1 MSHLLS
7 EVGIELC
14 SLRVTHLC
22 SLLLPVSKALAIM
35 GWGCLSGQ
43 KHRLFLEKLFVN
55 MRPLEAQLPSFL
67 FASTVLNGQA
77 VELIQKAMA
86 SY

>member
-1 MSHLLS
+1 
-7 EVGIELC
+7 
-14 SLRVTHLC
+14 
-22 SLLLPVSKALAIM
+22 M

-77 VELIQKAMA
+77 VELSQKAMA
-86 SY
+86 SYWSDWIFHVLCMTPLT

>member
-22 SLLLPVSKALAIM
+22 SLLPVSKALAIM

-55 MRPLEAQLPSFL
+55 MRPLEAQLPSSL

-77 VELIQKAMA
+77 MELSQKAMA